1 MKDNRYWS
9 GVLQGI
15 YFSENDPNRILNYK
29 NIVSEVSIADIKKV
43 ANTVFDSKNMINAVL
58 FPEK

>member
-1 MKDNRYWS
+1 
-9 GVLQGI
+9 LQGI

-29 NIVSEVSIADIKKV
+29 NIVSDVSIADIKKA